1 MMTTTHNHLLRRAG
15 VGGATASWPV
25 PKACSCSS
33 SRRRRREDF
42 FVRGALPDDD
52 DDDDAKN
59 ASSSSSSSSWKEDP
73 VAAIFKRMYAPNAG
87 KRIAYGIFLKPMID
101 DDSFS
106 AANNVKT
113 TEEEKARLREKARQ
127 EMTVID
133 EEERKRRGE
142 RFLDVVRFII
152 LYVSLF
158 VFCERAP
165 L

>member
-1 MMTTTHNHLLRRAG
+1 
-15 VGGATASWPV
+15 
-25 PKACSCSS
+25 
-33 SRRRRREDF
+33 
-42 FVRGALPDDD
+42 
-52 DDDDAKN
+52 
-59 ASSSSSSSSWKEDP
+59 
-73 VAAIFKRMYAPNAG
+73 
-87 KRIAYGIFLKPMID
+87 MID

-106 AANNVKT
+106 AANELKTT
-113 TEEEKARLREKARQ
+113 TEEEKARLRDKARQ